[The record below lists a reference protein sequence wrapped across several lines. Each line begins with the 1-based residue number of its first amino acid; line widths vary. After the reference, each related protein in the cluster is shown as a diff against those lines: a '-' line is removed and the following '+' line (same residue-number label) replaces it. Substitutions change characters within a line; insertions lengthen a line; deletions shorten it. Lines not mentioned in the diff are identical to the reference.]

1 MNHHIGVTISLD
13 ASEEVRQK
21 AMMAANILHLP
32 WKERKAT
39 LGETCASDCD
49 CLLIYTKQLPEIWT
63 KDSIYRFHLGT
74 AELRIKQMKRGVQ
87 DRLLALLPP
96 RKDIVIVDATFG
108 AGRDATVF
116 SWYVGN
122 AGKVISLEKSAAL
135 WAIGKEGLA
144 QFSDSDKDVI
154 EALRRIE
161 LYHYDFVSWLLKAQ
175 SKSVDV
181 IYFDTM
187 FKHPVKR
194 NANHIEVFRKS
205 ACYDTLQ
212 ESILLEACRVARE
225 CIIVKER
232 SFSPLF
238 KNELFTKIDSKR
250 GQSTAYGV
258 ITCKNRK

>member
-1 MNHHIGVTISLD
+1 M
-13 ASEEVRQK
+13 
-21 AMMAANILHLP
+21 
-32 WKERKAT
+32 
-39 LGETCASDCD
+39 
-49 CLLIYTKQLPEIWT
+49 
-63 KDSIYRFHLGT
+63 
-74 AELRIKQMKRGVQ
+74 
-87 DRLLALLPP
+87 
-96 RKDIVIVDATFG
+96 
-108 AGRDATVF
+108 
-116 SWYVGN
+116 
-122 AGKVISLEKSAAL
+122 
-135 WAIGKEGLA
+135 
-144 QFSDSDKDVI
+144 
-154 EALRRIE
+154 
-161 LYHYDFVSWLLKAQ
+161 KAQ

-194 NANHIEVFRKS
+194 NANHIEAFRKS

>member
-21 AMMAANILHLP
+21 AMMAAHILHLP

-122 AGKVISLEKSAAL
+122 VGKVISLEKSAAL

-194 NANHIEVFRKS
+194 NANHIEAFRKS